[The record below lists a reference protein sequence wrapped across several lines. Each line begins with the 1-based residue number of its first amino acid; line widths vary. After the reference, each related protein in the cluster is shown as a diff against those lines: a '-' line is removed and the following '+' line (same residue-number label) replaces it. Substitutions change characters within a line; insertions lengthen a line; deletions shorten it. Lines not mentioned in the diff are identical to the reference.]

1 MKYGIYYAFWG
12 KQWGEDYIPY
22 IRKVKRLGFDILEVG
37 CQGFQNESFE
47 TCRELGKVAK
57 EEGIILTGGYGPD
70 AAHCISSSNDKIVS
84 QAFDKYRDMFEKMAA
99 ADIHLL
105 GGGLYS
111 YWPVDYS
118 APFDK
123 KDDWERSVTNMKK
136 LADYASEYDICLN
149 MEVLNRFEGYLL
161 NTAEEGLQ
169 YVKDVDRPNVKLM
182 LDTFHMNI
190 EEDDFKDAILS
201 SKSFLGH
208 FHIGEA
214 NRRPP
219 FKGGRIPWQEIGDA
233 LNAIDYQGAVVME
246 PFIKM
251 GGEIGRDIRIWHD
264 LSCGCSDDTMDQL
277 ASASLSFIRNTFER
291 E

>member
-12 KQWGEDYIPY
+12 RQWGEDYVPY
-22 IRKVKRLGFDILEVG
+22 VRKVKKLGFDVLEVG
-37 CQGFQNESFE
+37 CQNFQNESID
-47 TCRELGKVAK
+47 TCHELGKVAK

-70 AAHCISSSNDKIVS
+70 AAHCIASSEDGVVEE
-84 QAFDKYRDMFEKMAA
+84 AFDKFKDMFEKMAA

-123 KDDWERSVTNMKK
+123 KADWERSVANMRK
-136 LADYASEYDICLN
+136 LADYAIQYDITLG

-161 NTAEEGLQ
+161 NTAEEGIR
-169 YVKDVDRPNVKLM
+169 YVKEVEKPNVKLM
-182 LDTFHMNI
+182 LDSFHMNI
-190 EEDDFKDAILS
+190 EEDSFGEAIRASGDL
-201 SKSFLGH
+201 LGH

-219 FKGGRIPWQEIGDA
+219 FSGGRIPWGEIGAA
-233 LNAIDYQGAVVME
+233 LNDIGYTGMVVME

-251 GGEIGRDIRIWHD
+251 GGEIGRDIRVWHD
-264 LSCGCSDDTMDQL
+264 LSHGCTEEDMDTL
-277 ASASLSFIRNTFER
+277 AANALMFIRKAFEGK
-291 E
+291 